1 MMKGTTRRLQL
12 RDANIDFKS
21 PYTLSEAIQL
31 LQDRAQPGNGGVKFD
46 PSVEF
51 IFRCNIDTTKSD
63 QLLRALIPLPHGT
76 GKILRVAVFAEDDAK
91 IQEAKAAGADLV
103 GGSDLIAEVR
113 NGRIDFDF
121 CISTPGLMPEVG
133 TLGRILGPRGLMPTL
148 KTNTVTKDVGS
159 AVKHAKFGQV
169 ELKPEKAGI
178 IQGLMGK
185 ISFSSQ
191 ALEENFMFVYEALR
205 KLRPSGV
212 KGDFIKKTGISSTMG
227 FYLNVKI

>member
-1 MMKGTTRRLQL
+1 MKSKTRRLQL
-12 RDANIDFKS
+12 RDEHVNFS
-21 PYTLSEAIQL
+21 TQYTLADAIQL
-31 LQDRAQPGNGGVKFD
+31 LQERGQVGKGGVKFD
-46 PSVEF
+46 SSVEF

-76 GKILRVAVFAEDDAK
+76 GKVLRVAVFAEDDAK
-91 IQEAKAAGADLV
+91 VQEAKSAGADLV

-113 NGRIDFDF
+113 NGRMDFDF

-148 KTNTVTKDVGS
+148 KTNTVTQDVAS

-185 ISFSSQ
+185 LSFSAH
-191 ALEENFMFVYEALR
+191 ALEENFMFVYETLR

-212 KGDFIKKTGISSTMG
+212 KGEFIKKTGISSTMG